1 MKTIMFGAVAVA
13 VIMLFQGAPAGAFF
27 GLLIFTVLVS
37 IIWAFILQIAKR
49 SPKQEHQYFVTP
61 KDQKEYQPPYAHSNA
76 LDVASNPW
84 VYGDEHDKRSHAYAT
99 KLYYEREAA
108 ARQMAYKKQVKRDE
122 ATRELNKWIVSDE

>member
-1 MKTIMFGAVAVA
+1 MKTIIIGAFIVAV
-13 VIMLFQGAPAGAFF
+13 VMLFQGAPAGAFF

-61 KDQKEYQPPYAHSNA
+61 TGRKEYPPTYAHSNA

-84 VYGDEHDKRSHAYAT
+84 VYGDENDKRSHAYAT

-108 ARQMAYKKQVKRDE
+108 ARKMAYEKQVKRDE
-122 ATRELNKWIVSDE
+122 ATRELNKWKVSDE